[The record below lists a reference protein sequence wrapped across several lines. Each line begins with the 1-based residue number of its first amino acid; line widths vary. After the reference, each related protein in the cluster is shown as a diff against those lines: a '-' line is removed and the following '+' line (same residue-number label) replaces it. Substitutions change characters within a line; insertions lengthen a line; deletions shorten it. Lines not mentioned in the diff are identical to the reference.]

1 MRTIIRKVKRGK
13 RSIKQRKAEEIQ
25 SIVNL
30 KNFPQVQ
37 KSLTKKVLVPKN
49 PQMKMN
55 LLLRKMMTCSSQT
68 TNFLANLMYLKPK
81 LRSLNMREQLLKEGN
96 ANEGDLQ
103 KMKKWMWTRSQKK
116 KRKTGLAN
124 CVEKQTI
131 LNGFCYATAV
141 MTAITHLAFVQAC
154 AYFSTLKGN
163 FQMIFFH

>member
-1 MRTIIRKVKRGK
+1 MIELFRKVKRGK

-30 KNFPQVQ
+30 KNFPLAQ
-37 KSLTKKVLVPKN
+37 KSLTKTVLVPKN

-116 KRKTGLAN
+116 
-124 CVEKQTI
+124 V
-131 LNGFCYATAV
+131 
-141 MTAITHLAFVQAC
+141 
-154 AYFSTLKGN
+154 
-163 FQMIFFH
+163 

>member
-1 MRTIIRKVKRGK
+1 MLLDRYELMFRSFKRSIIHSSNLSCCNLNVFLMIELFRKVKRGK

-37 KSLTKKVLVPKN
+37 KSLTKKVLVPRN

-116 KRKTGLAN
+116 
-124 CVEKQTI
+124 V
-131 LNGFCYATAV
+131 
-141 MTAITHLAFVQAC
+141 
-154 AYFSTLKGN
+154 
-163 FQMIFFH
+163 

>member
-1 MRTIIRKVKRGK
+1 M
-13 RSIKQRKAEEIQ
+13 
-25 SIVNL
+25 
-30 KNFPQVQ
+30 
-37 KSLTKKVLVPKN
+37 KKVLVPKN

-68 TNFLANLMYLKPK
+68 TNFHANLMYLKPK

-116 KRKTGLAN
+116 RKTGLAN

-141 MTAITHLAFVQAC
+141 MTAITHL
-154 AYFSTLKGN
+154 
-163 FQMIFFH
+163 